1 VGKCATVCAMV
12 FAHETLA
19 IRRLAVGLSRDQ
31 LAERSG
37 ISRETIRR
45 VELGVFMPRAS
56 TALALASALDIDV
69 SDLWTV
75 GERAA

>member
-1 VGKCATVCAMV
+1 
-12 FAHETLA
+12 
-19 IRRLAVGLSRDQ
+19 
-31 LAERSG
+31 
-37 ISRETIRR
+37 
-45 VELGVFMPRAS
+45 MPRAS

>member
-1 VGKCATVCAMV
+1 MR
-12 FAHETLA
+12 FAYETLA
-19 IRRLAVGLSRDQ
+19 SRRLAVGLSRHH

-45 VELGVFMPRAS
+45 IELGLFMPRAS
-56 TALALASALDIDV
+56 TALSLASALDINV
-69 SDLWTV
+69 TDLWTV